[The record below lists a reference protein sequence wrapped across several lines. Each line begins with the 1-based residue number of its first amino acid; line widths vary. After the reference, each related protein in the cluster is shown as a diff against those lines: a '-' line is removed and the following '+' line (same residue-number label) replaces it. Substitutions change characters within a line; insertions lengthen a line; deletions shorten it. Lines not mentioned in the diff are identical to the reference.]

1 MVVAAPRTPDD
12 ARVPYLLASLWG
24 ASWLALAW
32 RARGVPTNG
41 PARHRHR
48 ILALLAVAT
57 VVPVLPALLVPCT
70 FARGLVE
77 RRPWDGGDPVLAAP
91 HGFGV
96 EFAMVLLGW
105 WLVMVQA
112 AWFVRPSLRLR
123 LGHVVPTD
131 DPALLARTAELAS
144 RLRLAPPR
152 VAQRRGDL
160 GLQVAA
166 WAIDGLLPTVVV
178 DDGVLLRLPAA
189 EQDAL
194 LAHEL
199 GHLARRHGWR
209 CVVTAVA
216 VAVASVLASG
226 VGGLWVA
233 LPWLLA
239 CRACSVVLLGQR
251 EEFAADRL
259 GAQLVG
265 RATMARV
272 LDRTH
277 AANHQHATHPF
288 VHAMLSHPHRD
299 ERLARL
305 GVDAGPNARRAKW
318 ARWTGLSLA
327 GSALLASLWLG
338 ACGHVVPG
346 SVLAIAIALVPAVLP
361 RLLLPSASRRDLRR
375 LGFGLLQRTTRWRMA
390 LIGSGM
396 LLTAIAASIPREAGE
411 VLLLPTV
418 ALVLTGLLLG
428 RTAQRARQRLNRH
441 AAALDWPAWQREYER
456 LPARVQREPDLW
468 CLRCEIAWLAG
479 QPEQARRELDRLL
492 ARWPQF
498 HFARLYAIA
507 WLRNTDPAAAAR
519 QARDLVAMLPGHPTA
534 IAGLAGALRRTGE
547 LDEAWALARE
557 AIRLAPHDGTHHA
570 LLARIAL
577 ARGDL
582 PAARCALGDA
592 QRLAVGA
599 FHVALA
605 EVDLAVAERR
615 PDAEALLA
623 ALRARLAREPFLHLD
638 ADLDRLAAALAAAA
652 PPGNDDP
659 RAAPTS

>member
-1 MVVAAPRTPDD
+1 MSAAVVAAPRNPDD
-12 ARVPYLLASLWG
+12 APVPSLLVSLWV

-32 RARGVPTNG
+32 RARGVPANG
-41 PARHRHR
+41 RPLHRMWT
-48 ILALLAVAT
+48 LGLLAGAT
-57 VVPVLPALLVPCT
+57 VVPALPALLLPCT
-70 FARGLVE
+70 FARGLVAS
-77 RRPWDGGDPVLAAP
+77 RTWDDGARVEPQ
-91 HGFGV
+91 GFGV
-96 EFAMVLLGW
+96 DLAMVLLGW
-105 WLVMVQA
+105 WLVTVQA

-123 LGHVVPTD
+123 LGHVTPTD
-131 DPALLARTAELAS
+131 DRALLARTAELAA

-166 WAIDGLLPTVVV
+166 WAVDGLLPTIVV

-209 CVVTAVA
+209 CVLTAVA

-265 RATMARV
+265 RATMALV

-305 GVDAGPNARRAKW
+305 GVDAGRTARRAKW
-318 ARWTGLSLA
+318 ARWIGLSAA
-327 GSALLASLWLG
+327 GAALLASLWLG
-338 ACGHVVPG
+338 ASGHVVLG
-346 SVLAIAIALVPAVLP
+346 SVLAIVIALVPAVLP
-361 RLLLPSASRRDLRR
+361 WLLVPSGARRNLRR
-375 LGFGLLQRTTRWRMA
+375 LGFAVPRRVTCWRMA
-390 LIGSGM
+390 LVGSGL
-396 LLTAIAASIPREAGE
+396 LLTAIAAGVPREAGE
-411 VLLLPTV
+411 ALLLPTV

-428 RTAQRARQRLNRH
+428 RTEQRARQRLAAH
-441 AAALDWPAWQREYER
+441 AAALDWPGWQREYER
-456 LPARVQREPDLW
+456 LPVGVRQQPDLW
-468 CLRCEIAWLAG
+468 CLRCGIAWLEG
-479 QPEQARRELDRLL
+479 RPEEAWRQLDQLL
-492 ARWPQF
+492 ARWPRF
-498 HFARLYAIA
+498 HVARVYAIA
-507 WLRNTDPAAAAR
+507 WLRGVDPAAAAR
-519 QARDLVAMLPGHPTA
+519 LARDLVAVLPGHPTA
-534 IAGLAGALRRTGE
+534 IACLAGALRRTGE
-547 LDEAWALARE
+547 LDEAWTLGQE
-557 AIRLAPHDGTHHA
+557 AIRLAPHDGTQHA

-582 PAARCALGDA
+582 PAARSALSVA

-605 EVDLAVAERR
+605 ELDLAVAERR
-615 PDAEALLA
+615 PDAAALLA
-623 ALRARLAREPFLHLD
+623 ALRARSAREPFLYLD
-638 ADLDRLAAALAAAA
+638 ADLDQLAASLASPATPPA
-652 PPGNDDP
+652 PRPC
-659 RAAPTS
+659 